1 MAIATLPIVLSVVLT
16 ELAVGGSFLMWFVDR
31 AGRAP
36 SGFLKLVAFVDAGAI
51 AAALALVPTLP
62 RGDVAE
68 TAGIDTGPLGAY
80 GQLLVVVTILVI
92 IQLVTVFLPVRGLR
106 IAAGILASLAGLATL
121 GVIALARPATFA
133 SDPLATALAIGALPL
148 GAVALGGANAAMLLG
163 HWYLV
168 TPKLS
173 PGPLRRAALVVVT
186 GVALQ
191 MVVVGIVAL
200 RGDFSGTW
208 ETGLAVALALRIGV
222 GLLMTFVVALAAW
235 WTAGMNTQS
244 STGLLYVALG
254 CVFAGEVS
262 ARVIFF
268 LTGVPI

>member
-16 ELAVGGSFLMWFVDR
+16 ELAVGGSFLGWWVDR
-31 AGRAP
+31 GGRAP
-36 SGFLKLVAFVDAGAI
+36 GGFLKLVAFVDAGAI
-51 AAALALVPTLP
+51 AAALALVPVFP
-62 RGDVAE
+62 RGDLAE
-68 TAGIDTGPLGAY
+68 AASINTGPLGAF
-80 GQLLVVVTILVI
+80 GQALILVTVLVI
-92 IQLVTVFLPVRGLR
+92 IQLITAFLPARGIR
-106 IAAGILASLAGLATL
+106 IAAGILTTVAGVLALAVVALATK
-121 GVIALARPATFA
+121 PAE
-133 SDPLATALAIGALPL
+133 SSVDPLALVAMPL
-148 GAVALGGANAAMLLG
+148 GAIALGGADGAMLLG

-173 PGPLRRAALVVVT
+173 PGPLRRASLTVVAAIALQIALV
-186 GVALQ
+186 A
-191 MVVVGIVAL
+191 IVWL
-200 RGDFSGTW
+200 RGDLTGTW
-208 ETGLAVALALRIGV
+208 ETALSVALGLRIGV
-222 GLLMTFVVALAAW
+222 GLLMTLVVAAAAW